1 MKRLDEFL
9 AARGITAGDDDHAT
23 SLEAWDSAICAA
35 MGALIDRNAHSEALV
50 IARLRSWE
58 DEP

>member
-1 MKRLDEFL
+1 MKALDEFL
-9 AARGITAGDDDHAT
+9 AARGLYQGDDDHTT

-35 MGALIDRNAHSEALV
+35 MGYLIEEGKYGEALV

>member
-9 AARGITAGDDDHAT
+9 AARGITPGDDDHAA

-35 MGALIDRNAHSEALV
+35 MGALIDRGAHSEALV

>member
-9 AARGITAGDDDHAT
+9 AARGIIPGDDDHTT

-35 MGALIDRNAHSEALV
+35 MGYLIEESKYSEALV

-58 DEP
+58 EEP

>member
-9 AARGITAGDDDHAT
+9 AARGLYQGDDDHAA
-23 SLEAWDSAICAA
+23 SVAAWDSAICAA
-35 MGALIDRNAHSEALV
+35 MGCLIEESKYGEALV

-58 DEP
+58 EEP

>member
-9 AARGITAGDDDHAT
+9 AARGIIPGDDDHAT

-35 MGALIDRNAHSEALV
+35 IGYLIEDSKYSEALV

-58 DEP
+58 EEP

>member
-9 AARGITAGDDDHAT
+9 AARAITEGYDGHAAA
-23 SLEAWDSAICAA
+23 LEAWDSAICAA
-35 MGALIDRNAHSEALV
+35 MQELIDRGAHSEALV

-58 DEP
+58 EEP

>member
-9 AARGITAGDDDHAT
+9 AARGIYQGDDDHAA
-23 SLEAWDSAICAA
+23 SVAAWDSAICAA
-35 MGALIDRNAHSEALV
+35 MDTLIDRGSHGEALV

-58 DEP
+58 EEP

>member
-9 AARGITAGDDDHAT
+9 AARAITEGDDDHAT
-23 SLEAWDSAICAA
+23 SVAAWDSAICAA
-35 MGALIDRNAHSEALV
+35 MDFLIDRGAHSEALV

-58 DEP
+58 EDP